1 MKLRVPHTYVL
12 LFSLLVLAAAATHF
26 IPAGV
31 YDRIERA
38 GRQVVVPD
46 SYHRVDSNPAGID
59 EVFMAF
65 PSGLL
70 EVAPIVFY
78 IFIVGGAFGVIAG
91 TGAIEAGI
99 HQIMRH
105 AGRFEKAIVPG
116 LTFLFA
122 LGGGTFGMA
131 EETLP
136 FLPALVLLSRSLGYD
151 SIVGGAIAL
160 AGANAGFSAAFL
172 NPFTVGVAQ
181 AMAGLPLFSGK
192 AFRGMVWL
200 VMSSITVIF
209 ITRYAERV
217 KRAPQTSP
225 SFELDQ
231 QRPALTPEALSSSW
245 SRRQA
250 LAVLLFMLAFVIL
263 IIGTMQWEWGILEL
277 SGLFF
282 ALAVIAGPMGGLSL
296 NETAE
301 KFIAGAA
308 ALAGGALVV
317 GLARAILVVLTK
329 AQVVD
334 TIMFSLAGLVQELPS
349 SFSVLGIY
357 VIQVLLNFL
366 IASGSGQAA
375 LSIPIMAPL
384 SDLLGITRQTM
395 VLAYQFGDGFTNVF
409 TPTQGYFMAG
419 LALIGIPWHIWA
431 RWLLP
436 LLGLWLAAGLVAL
449 LIAHALALGPF

>member
-12 LFSLLVLAAAATHF
+12 LFSLLLLATAATYF

-31 YDRIERA
+31 YDRVQKE
-38 GRQVVVPD
+38 GRQVVDPG
-46 SYHRVDSNPAGID
+46 SYHRVAARPAGFGD
-59 EVFMAF
+59 VFMAF
-65 PSGLL
+65 PTGLL

-91 TGAIEAGI
+91 TGAIDAGI
-99 HQIMRH
+99 HAIIRI
-105 AGRFEKAIVPG
+105 AGKYEKAIVPG
-116 LTFLFA
+116 LTLLFA
-122 LGGGTFGMA
+122 IGGGTFGMA

-181 AMAGLPLFSGK
+181 GIAGLPLFSGF
-192 AFRGMVWL
+192 AFRLVVWL
-200 VMSSITVIF
+200 VMSLITVAF

-217 KRAPQTSP
+217 KRAPASSP
-225 SFELDQ
+225 AYRLDQ
-231 QRPALTPEALSSSW
+231 QRPALTNAEVSSSL

-250 LAVLLFMLAFVIL
+250 FAMLLFMLSFIVL
-263 IIGTMQWEWGILEL
+263 VVGTMKWDWGLAEL

-282 ALAVIAGPMGGLSL
+282 ALAVFAGPAGGLSV

-317 GLARAILVVLTK
+317 GLARAILVVLSH
-329 AQVVD
+329 AQVID
-334 TIMFSLAGLVQELPS
+334 TIMFALASLVKELPAS
-349 SFSVLGIY
+349 ISVLGIY
-357 VIQVLLNFL
+357 LIQVALNFL

-419 LALIGIPWHIWA
+419 LALIGLPWHIWA

-436 LLGLWLAAGLVAL
+436 LLGWWLAAGLVAL
-449 LIAHALALGPF
+449 LIAHAISFGPF

>member
-1 MKLRVPHTYVL
+1 
-12 LFSLLVLAAAATHF
+12 
-26 IPAGV
+26 
-31 YDRIERA
+31 
-38 GRQVVVPD
+38 
-46 SYHRVDSNPAGID
+46 
-59 EVFMAF
+59 MAY
-65 PSGLL
+65 PTGLM

-105 AGRFEKAIVPG
+105 AGKFEQAIVPG

-151 SIVGGAIAL
+151 SITGGAIAL

-192 AFRGMVWL
+192 AFRGVVWL
-200 VMSSITVIF
+200 AMSLITVVF
-209 ITRYAERV
+209 VTRYAERI
-217 KRAPQTSP
+217 KRAPELSP
-225 SFELDQ
+225 AFEIDQ
-231 QRPALTPEALSSSW
+231 LRPAIAPESLHSSL
-245 SRRQA
+245 SRRQILA
-250 LAVLLFMLAFVIL
+250 LLLFVLSFILL
-263 IIGTMQWEWGILEL
+263 IIGTMKWEWGIPAL
-277 SGLFF
+277 SALFF
-282 ALAVIAGPMGGLSL
+282 GLAVIAGPVGGLSL
-296 NETAE
+296 NKTAE
-301 KFIAGAA
+301 NFISGAA

-329 AQVVD
+329 SQVID
-334 TIMFSLAGLVQELPS
+334 TMMFSLAALVRELPS
-349 SFSVLGIY
+349 GLSVVGIY

-436 LLGLWLAAGLVAL
+436 LLGLWLATGLVAL
-449 LIAHALALGPF
+449 LIAHAITLGPF